1 MQILPEWF
9 GIFNENPILTKENR
23 MNTSNGQIR
32 NNRLGVI
39 ILAAGKGTRMKSE
52 KAKVLHCVHGR
63 PMLSF
68 SIEIARNALAEKI
81 IIVVGHQADV
91 VKANFRDEDL
101 IFVEQREQLGTGHAV
116 MQARGP
122 LEDFSGDILILCGD
136 VPLLSAETV
145 SHLLESHAREQSVV
159 TVLTAMLDDPFG
171 YGRIVKTSGG
181 DVLKIVEEK
190 DASEEEK
197 KIKEFNSGI
206 YCVESSFL
214 LQAVGEIKDDNAQK
228 EYYLTDIIEIACR
241 RNLPVRAV
249 KVENVQEILGINTPE
264 DLRRAED
271 HMAGISRGKEP

>member
-1 MQILPEWF
+1 
-9 GIFNENPILTKENR
+9 
-23 MNTSNGQIR
+23 
-32 NNRLGVI
+32 
-39 ILAAGKGTRMKSE
+39 
-52 KAKVLHCVHGR
+52 
-63 PMLSF
+63 MLSF
-68 SIEIARNALAEKI
+68 SIEIARNVLAEKI

-91 VKANFRDEDL
+91 VKANFRDGDL

-116 MQARGP
+116 MQARGT

-136 VPLLSAETV
+136 VPLLSTETV

-159 TVLTAMLDDPFG
+159 TVLTAMLDDPSG
-171 YGRIVKTSGG
+171 YGRIVKTPGG
-181 DVLKIVEEK
+181 DVLKIVEER

-214 LQAVGEIKDDNAQK
+214 LQAVGEIKSDNAQK

-271 HMAGISRGKEP
+271 HMAGIFRGKGP

>member
-1 MQILPEWF
+1 
-9 GIFNENPILTKENR
+9 
-23 MNTSNGQIR
+23 
-32 NNRLGVI
+32 
-39 ILAAGKGTRMKSE
+39 
-52 KAKVLHCVHGR
+52 
-63 PMLSF
+63 MLSF
-68 SIEIARNALAEKI
+68 SIEIARNVLAEKI

-91 VKANFRDEDL
+91 VKANFRDGDL

-136 VPLLSAETV
+136 VPLLSTETV

-159 TVLTAMLDDPFG
+159 TVLTAMLDDPSG
-171 YGRIVKTSGG
+171 YGRIVKTPGG
-181 DVLKIVEEK
+181 DVLKIVEER

-214 LQAVGEIKDDNAQK
+214 LQAVGEIKSDNAQK

-271 HMAGISRGKEP
+271 HMAGIFRGKGP

>member
-1 MQILPEWF
+1 
-9 GIFNENPILTKENR
+9 
-23 MNTSNGQIR
+23 
-32 NNRLGVI
+32 
-39 ILAAGKGTRMKSE
+39 
-52 KAKVLHCVHGR
+52 
-63 PMLSF
+63 MLSF
-68 SIEIARNALAEKI
+68 SIEIARNVLAEKI

-91 VKANFRDEDL
+91 VKANFRDGDL

-136 VPLLSAETV
+136 VPLLSTETV

-159 TVLTAMLDDPFG
+159 TVLTAMLDDPSG
-171 YGRIVKTSGG
+171 YGRIVKTPGG
-181 DVLKIVEEK
+181 DVLKIVEER

-214 LQAVGEIKDDNAQK
+214 LQAVGEIKSDNAQK

-271 HMAGISRGKEP
+271 HMAGISRGKGP